1 MSGARAG
8 LSSAAAPAAQEL
20 AGSQPLLAVGWELGW
35 GWGTVGRGARRA
47 GAVGETGQV
56 VPWGSR
62 RERSQGLWSNGWCCE
77 SESGLEHPRVLL
89 LPFSWLSLPGTK
101 GLRQQGLRFS

>member
-8 LSSAAAPAAQEL
+8 LPSAAAPAAQGL
-20 AGSQPLLAVGWELGW
+20 WGGSWDGAGAPWAARAPSQ
-35 GWGTVGRGARRA
+35 GAEGA

-89 LPFSWLSLPGTK
+89 LPLS
-101 GLRQQGLRFS
+101 RFSLQGPFQRG